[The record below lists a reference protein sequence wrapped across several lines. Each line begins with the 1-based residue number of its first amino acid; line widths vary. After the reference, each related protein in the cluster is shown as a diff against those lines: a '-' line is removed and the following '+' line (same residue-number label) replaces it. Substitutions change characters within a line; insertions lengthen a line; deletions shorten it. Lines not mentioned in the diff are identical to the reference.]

1 MTITVN
7 FKQREQPKR
16 EDLLASVA
24 DPDPEIR
31 WAAMKWLGRY
41 RPITASQRAAV
52 ERGLQDTDESV
63 RKAAKEALERFEVK

>member
-1 MTITVN
+1 
-7 FKQREQPKR
+7 
-16 EDLLASVA
+16 
-24 DPDPEIR
+24 
-31 WAAMKWLGRY
+31 MKWLGRY